1 MSGICVSDVKA
12 KKKNLC
18 MVLSLMFVG
27 LLTCFMLVGCGG
39 ESSTESDTSD
49 NEAAAEYADLESV
62 NLLLASGAPVDN
74 IGDVWQ
80 KAISENV
87 AEITGGKLTIEYHGN
102 SELGGD
108 ADIFRQ
114 LQSGD
119 IQMVAAQPSSV
130 VPYVGE
136 AGCFDL
142 PMAFVGYDA
151 ETIDAVLNGDNEF
164 TQALDAAYEAN
175 GFVNLGFVQD
185 ATFRIT
191 TSNVPLNTLD
201 DYKGLQIRTMQS
213 ANSIAFW
220 EALGAAPTPL
230 DFSEVYISLQN
241 GTIDAQE
248 NPTDTIVGS
257 SIQEVQKY
265 YENTNHTLSTYNM
278 VMNKDAWDSLDA
290 KYQEA
295 IVKAISMATEETMA
309 TQSDREAA
317 ATKTMEDA
325 GMQAIVYDDSFY
337 EEVLN
342 LDAVKKIYSDISTQT
357 NGLSDQMVAVL
368 EAEAANQS

>member
-1 MSGICVSDVKA
+1 MNEVGLNIFKRKA
-12 KKKNLC
+12 KSLLILFS
-18 MVLSLMFVG
+18 VLMG
-27 LLTCFMLVGCGG
+27 ILLCFMLVGCGG
-39 ESSTESDTSD
+39 ENSTENETNN
-49 NEAAAEYADLESV
+49 NEAATEYADLESV

-80 KAISENV
+80 KSIAENV
-87 AEITGGKLTIEYHGN
+87 SEITGGKLTIEYHGN

-164 TQALDAAYEAN
+164 TQALDSAYEEN

-191 TSNVPLNTLD
+191 TSNVPLNTLE

-278 VMNKDAWDSLDA
+278 VMNKEAWDSLDP

-295 IVKAISMATEETMA
+295 LVEAIAMATEETMA
-309 TQSDREAA
+309 TQPDREAA
-317 ATKTMEDA
+317 ATQTMKDA
-325 GMQAIVYDDSFY
+325 GMQEIVYDDSFY

-342 LDAVKKIYSDISTQT
+342 LDGVKKIYSDISAQT
-357 NGLSDQMVAVL
+357 NGLSDQML
-368 EAEAANQS
+368 EALETEAANRS

>member
-1 MSGICVSDVKA
+1 MNEIGLNVFKRKA
-12 KKKNLC
+12 KSLLILFS
-18 MVLSLMFVG
+18 VLMG
-27 LLTCFMLVGCGG
+27 ILLCFMLVGCGG
-39 ESSTESDTSD
+39 ENSTENETNN

-80 KAISENV
+80 KSIAENV
-87 AEITGGKLTIEYHGN
+87 SEITGGKLTIEYHGN

-164 TQALDAAYEAN
+164 TQALDSAYEEN

-191 TSNVPLNTLD
+191 TSNVPLNTLE

-278 VMNKDAWDSLDA
+278 VMNKEAWDSLDP

-295 IVKAISMATEETMA
+295 LVEAIAMATEETMA
-309 TQSDREAA
+309 TQPDREAA
-317 ATKTMEDA
+317 ATQTMKDA
-325 GMQAIVYDDSFY
+325 GMQEIVYDDSFY

-342 LDAVKKIYSDISTQT
+342 LDGVKKIYSDISAQT
-357 NGLSDQMVAVL
+357 NGLSDQMVEAL
-368 EAEAANQS
+368 ETEAANRS

>member
-1 MSGICVSDVKA
+1 MNEVGLNVFKRKA
-12 KKKNLC
+12 KSLLILFS
-18 MVLSLMFVG
+18 VLMG
-27 LLTCFMLVGCGG
+27 ILLCFMLVGCGG
-39 ESSTESDTSD
+39 ENSTENETNN
-49 NEAAAEYADLESV
+49 NEAATEYADLESV

-80 KAISENV
+80 KSIAENV
-87 AEITGGKLTIEYHGN
+87 SEITGGKLTIEYHGN

-164 TQALDAAYEAN
+164 TQALDSAYEEN

-191 TSNVPLNTLD
+191 TSNVPLNTLE

-278 VMNKDAWDSLDA
+278 VMNKEAWDSLDP

-295 IVKAISMATEETMA
+295 LVEAIAMATEETMA
-309 TQSDREAA
+309 TQPDREAA
-317 ATKTMEDA
+317 ATQTMKDA
-325 GMQAIVYDDSFY
+325 GMQEIVYDDSFY

-342 LDAVKKIYSDISTQT
+342 LDGVKKIYSDISAQT
-357 NGLSDQMVAVL
+357 NGLSDQML
-368 EAEAANQS
+368 EALETEAANRS

>member
-1 MSGICVSDVKA
+1 MNEIGLNVFKRKA
-12 KKKNLC
+12 KSLLILFS
-18 MVLSLMFVG
+18 VLMG
-27 LLTCFMLVGCGG
+27 ILLCFMLVGCGG
-39 ESSTESDTSD
+39 ENSTENETNN

-80 KAISENV
+80 KSIAENV
-87 AEITGGKLTIEYHGN
+87 SEITGGKLTIEYHGN

-164 TQALDAAYEAN
+164 TQALDSAYEEN

-191 TSNVPLNTLD
+191 TSNVPLNTLE

-213 ANSIAFW
+213 ANAIAFW

-278 VMNKDAWDSLDA
+278 VMNKEAWDSLDP

-295 IVKAISMATEETMA
+295 LVEAIAMATEETMA
-309 TQSDREAA
+309 TQPDREAA
-317 ATKTMEDA
+317 ATQTMKDA
-325 GMQAIVYDDSFY
+325 GMQEIVYDDSFY

-342 LDAVKKIYSDISTQT
+342 LDGVKKIYSDISAQT
-357 NGLSDQMVAVL
+357 NGLSDQMVEAL
-368 EAEAANQS
+368 ETEAANRS

>member
-1 MSGICVSDVKA
+1 MNEVGLNVFKRKA
-12 KKKNLC
+12 KSLLILFS
-18 MVLSLMFVG
+18 VLMG
-27 LLTCFMLVGCGG
+27 ILLCFMLVGCGG
-39 ESSTESDTSD
+39 ENSTENETNN

-80 KAISENV
+80 KSIAENV
-87 AEITGGKLTIEYHGN
+87 SEITGGKLTIEYHGN

-164 TQALDAAYEAN
+164 TQALDSAYEEN

-191 TSNVPLNTLD
+191 TSNVPLNTLE

-278 VMNKDAWDSLDA
+278 VMNKEAWDSLDP

-295 IVKAISMATEETMA
+295 LVEAIAMATEETMA
-309 TQSDREAA
+309 TQPDREAA
-317 ATKTMEDA
+317 ATQTMKDA
-325 GMQAIVYDDSFY
+325 GMQEIVYDDSFY

-342 LDAVKKIYSDISTQT
+342 LDGVKKIYSDISAQT
-357 NGLSDQMVAVL
+357 NGLSDQML
-368 EAEAANQS
+368 EALETEAANRS

>member
-1 MSGICVSDVKA
+1 MNEIGLNVFKRKA
-12 KKKNLC
+12 KSLLILFS
-18 MVLSLMFVG
+18 VLMG
-27 LLTCFMLVGCGG
+27 ILLCFMLVGCGG
-39 ESSTESDTSD
+39 ENSTENETNN

-80 KAISENV
+80 KSIAENV
-87 AEITGGKLTIEYHGN
+87 SEITGGKLTIEYHGN

-164 TQALDAAYEAN
+164 TQALDSAYEEN

-191 TSNVPLNTLD
+191 TSNVPLNTLE

-213 ANSIAFW
+213 ANAIAFW

-248 NPTDTIVGS
+248 KPTDTIVGS

-278 VMNKDAWDSLDA
+278 VMNKEAWDSLDP

-295 IVKAISMATEETMA
+295 LVEAIAMATEETMA
-309 TQSDREAA
+309 TQPDREAA
-317 ATKTMEDA
+317 ATQTMKDA
-325 GMQAIVYDDSFY
+325 GMQEIVYDDSFY

-342 LDAVKKIYSDISTQT
+342 LDGVKKIYSDISAQT
-357 NGLSDQMVAVL
+357 NGLSDQMVEAL
-368 EAEAANQS
+368 ETEAANRS